1 MIKHKVIFMSPGTF
15 ASETTTV
22 DIDSWDVEKA
32 KEMAR
37 TVKERHGATPFGFM
51 FETWT
56 HDKIRIDVS
65 PTYYLGGRVR
75 TYEMVLLMNLPEE
88 EILRNN
94 MRYNDIKRVITNTNS
109 YKSVLPLKDDD
120 IVLAD
125 WEP

>member
-1 MIKHKVIFMSPGTF
+1 MNKHKVIFMSPGTF

-37 TVKERHGATPFGFM
+37 TVKERYGATPFGFM

-56 HDKIRIDVS
+56 PDKIRIDVS

-88 EILRNN
+88 EILRSN

-109 YKSVLPLKDDD
+109 YKSVLPLNDDD
-120 IVLAD
+120 IVLED

>member
-1 MIKHKVIFMSPGTF
+1 MNKHKVIFMSPGTF

-37 TVKERHGATPFGFM
+37 TVKERYGATPFGFM

-56 HDKIRIDVS
+56 PDKIRIDVS

-120 IVLAD
+120 IVLED